1 MNNIEELRNNL
12 ISNIDGIKDG
22 SLPVKEAEAITNTA
36 GKVLNTV
43 LVELKYAE
51 LRKEKPAIKFLDT
64 GNKEIAGS
72 DINELE
78 AHN

>member
-1 MNNIEELRNNL
+1 MENIQQLRNDL
-12 ISNIDGIKDG
+12 LSNIDGIKDG

-51 LRKEKPAIKFLDT
+51 IRQEKPTIAFLGGDNQQQL
-64 GNKEIAGS
+64 GQ
-72 DINELE
+72 
-78 AHN
+78 